1 MAQVVEWN
9 VAGCSEGDLA
19 WIQPATKCGGGYDS
33 LAQMTHEMLSMWPP
47 SVPIVFVGY
56 EDSEMIHTGD
66 VLVSSTTD
74 HVLASPMVR
83 FSTLCCM
90 PLCSSCMHAWAASDT
105 DADTLKLPH
114 HSLAFPTPN
123 QARTPHL
130 RIMYNARDL
139 HASRAAAAAL
149 SSRLDPWLSVLRPPC
164 VCWVLTA

>member
-1 MAQVVEWN
+1 M
-9 VAGCSEGDLA
+9 
-19 WIQPATKCGGGYDS
+19 DS
-33 LAQMTHEMLSMWPP
+33 
-47 SVPIVFVGY
+47 
-56 EDSEMIHTGD
+56 TGD
-66 VLVSSTTD
+66 QMWGRVR
-74 HVLASPMVR
+74 LACADDARDAVDVA
-83 FSTLCCM
+83 TLCPNRVCWLRGLGDDPHWRRAGVKHDRPRARVAHGALLYTVLL

-123 QARTPHL
+123 QARTPHP

>member
-83 FSTLCCM
+83 FSTLCCCLYVHLVCM
-90 PLCSSCMHAWAASDT
+90 PGQQATQMPTHSNSPTTPWHSPPQTKPEHLTYVLCTTHATCMH
-105 DADTLKLPH
+105 
-114 HSLAFPTPN
+114 
-123 QARTPHL
+123 RE
-130 RIMYNARDL
+130 
-139 HASRAAAAAL
+139 
-149 SSRLDPWLSVLRPPC
+149 RPRRHFRR
-164 VCWVLTA
+164 VWTRG